1 VIFFVFTNVSVSK
14 HNKKQTLELSSPS
27 KEERK
32 LFVDPL
38 MFAMNPMMN
47 PMAMHFPLNS
57 DKKYTVKHNLHVVHG
72 PYGMNPYMMG
82 GMMGMM
88 GGMMNPYMMGGMMNP
103 YMMGGMMHGMMGGM
117 MHGMMGGMMN
127 PYMMG
132 MMGGMMNPYM
142 MGMMNPYMMG
152 GMMGYHPMNVY
163 HPMHPFNPM
172 NMYGASFMHP
182 GAAAQHPEEHEES
195 HEEDDEEDRK
205 LLETSNLTEEDKL
218 AQKLYDQMIEEK
230 LDAEKGGIK
239 VDF

>member
-1 VIFFVFTNVSVSK
+1 MNPCTRLALLLMIFLVLSEVTLAK
-14 HNKKQTLELSSPS
+14 HHRKRKLELSAPS
-27 KEERK
+27 RDERK

-57 DKKYTVKHNLHVVHG
+57 DKKYSVKHNLHVVHG

-103 YMMGGMMHGMMGGM
+103 YMMG
-117 MHGMMGGMMN
+117 MMN
-127 PYMMG
+127 PYMMGGMMG

-152 GMMGYHPMNVY
+152 GMMHGM
-163 HPMHPFNPM
+163 MG
-172 NMYGASFMHP
+172 GAYMHP
-182 GAAAQHPEEHEES
+182 GMPGHLPEEEE
-195 HEEDDEEDRK
+195 RQ
-205 LLETSNLTEEDKL
+205 LIETPQHSEEDKL
-218 AQKLYDQMIEEK
+218 AAKLYDQMIEEK
-230 LDAEKGGIK
+230 EDAAKGGIK